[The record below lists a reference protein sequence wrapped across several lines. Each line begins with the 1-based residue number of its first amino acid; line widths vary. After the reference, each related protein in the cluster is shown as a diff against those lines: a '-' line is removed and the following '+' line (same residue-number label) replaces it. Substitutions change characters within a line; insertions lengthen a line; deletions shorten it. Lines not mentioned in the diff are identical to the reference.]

1 VVLCH
6 SSGGVQA
13 SEESNGKHGACISK
27 VKKEQ
32 LITSTLI
39 VEEAGTLSP
48 ISSRKRH
55 KVNSGLA
62 GGLDVLVDAAQV
74 TRVLKIF

>member
-1 VVLCH
+1 MVLCH

-13 SEESNGKHGACISK
+13 SEESNGKHGACMSISK
-27 VKKEQ
+27 VEKEQ
-32 LITSTLI
+32 SITSTLI

-74 TRVLKIF
+74 TRV

>member
-1 VVLCH
+1 MVLCH
-6 SSGGVQA
+6 SLGGVQG
-13 SEESNGKHGACISK
+13 SEESNGKHGACISISK
-27 VKKEQ
+27 VEKEQ
-32 LITSTLI
+32 SITSTLI
-39 VEEAGTLSP
+39 AEGAGTLSP

-74 TRVLKIF
+74 TRV

>member
-1 VVLCH
+1 MVLCH

-13 SEESNGKHGACISK
+13 SEESNGKHGVCISISK

-39 VEEAGTLSP
+39 VEEASTLSP

-74 TRVLKIF
+74 TRV